1 MEIINLS
8 KNEAIWIL
16 LCKGWILKKYPVVN
30 ENGLAINKSIS
41 FLNYIKPY
49 FAEVYSWTADDFEE
63 DFLRCIFNVLF
74 DIFMKI
80 RMDEN
85 NNSDLKDIISRT
97 AIKTYVDNEENPIIR
112 CILAIKSK
120 IAITLVINENKT
132 KRFYL
137 DQAMGLFVTTSSEL

>member
-16 LCKGWILKKYPVVN
+16 LCKGWVLKKYPVVN
-30 ENGLAINKSIS
+30 ENGVTIDKSIS
-41 FLNYIKPY
+41 FIDYIKPY
-49 FAEVYSWTADDFEE
+49 FAEVYGWTADDFEE
-63 DFLRCIFNVLF
+63 DFLRCVFNVLF

-97 AIKTYVDNEENPIIR
+97 AIKMYFDSEENPTVR

-132 KRFYL
+132 KRFDL
-137 DQAMGLFVTTSSEL
+137 DKAMDLFITT